1 MLLVVCP
8 NLATDRILEVQ
19 NFQATLVQRSQS
31 VIVQPG
37 GKGSNVA
44 RVYRQ
49 LGGDAVLVGF
59 VGRGNMRRITEPLR
73 HFGVQVDVVPA
84 FARDSRT
91 CTIICDPVSANH
103 PTVINEEGSEVE
115 AGSEAKLL
123 AKVEKWMPHVDT
135 VLTTGSLPSNV
146 SADLYAQIIDLA
158 RFKGKVTGLD
168 ATGLPLRRG
177 LLARPSFIKPNSSEF
192 CQLIHSTG
200 SGVLMLPPHTA
211 VTIGKA
217 GALVIHEGRCLYA
230 SPPQLFDVN
239 PIGAG
244 DAFVAGYLKYL
255 KGRADATECLK
266 FAMAAAASDASTLR
280 PGFVDRS
287 QVERLASKVAPRFQ
301 PSYPASQLPQAR

>member
-1 MLLVVCP
+1 
-8 NLATDRILEVQ
+8 
-19 NFQATLVQRSQS
+19 
-31 VIVQPG
+31 
-37 GKGSNVA
+37 
-44 RVYRQ
+44 
-49 LGGDAVLVGF
+49 

-73 HFGVQVDVVPA
+73 HIGVQVDVVPA

-146 SADLYAQIIDLA
+146 SAGLYAQIIDGA
-158 RFKGKVTGLD
+158 RLKGKITGLD
-168 ATGLPLRRG
+168 ATGLALRMG

-192 CQLIHSTG
+192 YQLIHGAG

-211 VTIGKA
+211 VTIGEA
-217 GALVIHEGRCLYA
+217 GALVIHEGRCMYA
-230 SPPQLFDVN
+230 SPPQLFDAN

-255 KGRADATECLK
+255 GGRADATECLK

-287 QVERLASKVAPRFQ
+287 QVERLVSKVVPRFQ
-301 PSYPASQLPQAR
+301 LSYPASQLQQAR